1 MVDAGRFRCESLDN
15 ANLIMTRLQ
24 KKNMKICRC
33 SLRLRGWTQKATLN
47 SMSQK
52 QLILN
57 KHFYSIYLFKVTRR
71 KCFYRFLS
79 NALDI
84 HIIMK
89 GFYCDFLFYYYSNK
103 LICTYFT
110 YYSII
115 YCVFSYES
123 KTEFKNM
130 FISCLHRNMHEH
142 K

>member
-130 FISCLHRNMHEH
+130 FISCFAQKHA
-142 K
+142 

>member
-1 MVDAGRFRCESLDN
+1 MFL
-15 ANLIMTRLQ
+15 
-24 KKNMKICRC
+24 
-33 SLRLRGWTQKATLN
+33 
-47 SMSQK
+47 
-52 QLILN
+52 
-57 KHFYSIYLFKVTRR
+57 
-71 KCFYRFLS
+71 RFLN

-84 HIIMK
+84 HLIMK